1 MTQNQINHELH
12 KRFLQAQYDQSN
24 RLNLQN
30 EDMDSLITEK
40 IMDNIHNTSL
50 GKLLGIIA
58 SLPEIRQEKVDHGKR
73 LLSRK
78 ETDLDEQLDVAM
90 DRVLE
95 ELLFDI

>member
-1 MTQNQINHELH
+1 MNKNQVNDELH
-12 KRFLQAQYDQSN
+12 RRFLQAQHDQTD
-24 RLNLQN
+24 RFNLQD

-58 SLPEIRQEKVDHGKR
+58 TLPEIRQEKVDQGKR
-73 LLSRK
+73 LLSRQ
-78 ETDLDEQLDVAM
+78 EADLDEHLDVAM

-95 ELLFDI
+95 ELLFGI

>member
-1 MTQNQINHELH
+1 MNKNQINDELH
-12 KRFLQAQYDQSN
+12 RCFLQAQHDRSD

-30 EDMDSLITEK
+30 ENMDSLISEK

-58 SLPEIRQEKVDHGKR
+58 TLPEIRQEKVDLGKR

-78 ETDLDEQLDVAM
+78 EADLDEQLDVAM

-95 ELLFDI
+95 ELLFGL